1 MCSVQL
7 LGADIDVKVVI
18 SVALRVQCSVIV
30 ILAFVTFVI
39 INIKKRIN
47 YNKSVPQISQFQ
59 FGRVASWLA
68 T

>member
-47 YNKSVPQISQFQ
+47 NKSVPQISQFQ